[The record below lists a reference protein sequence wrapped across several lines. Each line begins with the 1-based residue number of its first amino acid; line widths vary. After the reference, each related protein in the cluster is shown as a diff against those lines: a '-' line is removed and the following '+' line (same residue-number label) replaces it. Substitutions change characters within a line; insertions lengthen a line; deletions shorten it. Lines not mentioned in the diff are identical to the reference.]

1 MGAACTRCTVLSLTR
16 ARGLRANATIVE
28 RRLWNLLR
36 PYREQGY
43 HFRRQVP
50 IGPYFADFAC
60 HHARL
65 VIEADG
71 TSHDDAGR
79 DIRRDG
85 YMQARGFRVLRLANS
100 DVVGNPEG
108 VLALIGQ
115 YLRGVVPLAPTPSP
129 SPQGGGVPRSRKVR
143 TGLKDLAARSGD
155 ASLAPPSPL
164 RGGAGGGGPVHR
176 TSGRP

>member
-1 MGAACTRCTVLSLTR
+1 VGAACTRCTALSLTR
-16 ARGLRANATIVE
+16 ARDLRANATIIE

-36 PYREQGY
+36 PCEQGY

-108 VLALIGQ
+108 VLALVGQ
-115 YLRGVVPLAPTPSP
+115 YLRGVVPLAPT
-129 SPQGGGVPRSRKVR
+129 
-143 TGLKDLAARSGD
+143 
-155 ASLAPPSPL
+155 PSPL

-176 TSGRP
+176 TSCRP

>member
-1 MGAACTRCTVLSLTR
+1 MSLPR
-16 ARGLRANATIVE
+16 ARELRASSTIIE

-71 TSHDDAGR
+71 VSHDDAGR
-79 DIRRDG
+79 DARRDA
-85 YMQARGFRVLRLANS
+85 YMQSRGFRVLRLSNADIVANA
-100 DVVGNPEG
+100 EG
-108 VLALIGQ
+108 VLALVGE
-115 YLRGVVPLAPTPSP
+115 YLGGVVPLAPTPGP
-129 SPQGGGVPRSRKVR
+129 SPQGGGGPRSRKLR

-155 ASLAPPSPL
+155 ELLSPPSPL
-164 RGGAGGGGPVHR
+164 RGGAGGGGRVHR
-176 TSGRP
+176 LHETP

>member
-1 MGAACTRCTVLSLTR
+1 MSSLR
-16 ARGLRANATIVE
+16 ARQLRHDSTITE

-71 TSHDDAGR
+71 VSHDDAGR
-79 DIRRDG
+79 DARRDA
-85 YMQARGFRVLRLANS
+85 YMQSRGFRVLRLSNADIVANA
-100 DVVGNPEG
+100 EG
-108 VLALIGQ
+108 VLALVGE
-115 YLRGVVPLAPTPSP
+115 YLRGVVPLAPTPVP
-129 SPQGGGVPRSRKVR
+129 SPQGGGVLRSRKLR
-143 TGLKDLAARSGD
+143 AGLKDLAARSGD
-155 ASLAPPSPL
+155 ELLSLPSPL
-164 RGGAGGGGPVHR
+164 RGGAGGGGHKR
-176 TSGRP
+176 RMSDRP

>member
-1 MGAACTRCTVLSLTR
+1 MSLTR
-16 ARGLRANATIVE
+16 ARGLRANATIIE

-129 SPQGGGVPRSRKVR
+129 SPQGG
-143 TGLKDLAARSGD
+143 
-155 ASLAPPSPL
+155 
-164 RGGAGGGGPVHR
+164 
-176 TSGRP
+176 

>member
-1 MGAACTRCTVLSLTR
+1 MSSLR
-16 ARGLRANATIVE
+16 ARQLRHDSTITE

-115 YLRGVVPLAPTPSP
+115 YLRGVVLLAPTPSP

-164 RGGAGGGGPVHR
+164 RGGAGGGGRLHR
-176 TSGRP
+176 PQETP